1 MLHLWIFVC
10 ITLVDFTDAP
20 VAELVDA
27 ADLKSVDRKVVPVQV
42 RPGAPITKPPFSAV
56 FYYRLAILNSIIKKT
71 GRFNNGRFSFFE
83 LPFSIHG
90 ANPDK
95 QEWLPRLPA
104 CPYSGYR
111 R

>member
-56 FYYRLAILNSIIKKT
+56 FYYRLAILNSIIKK
-71 GRFNNGRFSFFE
+71 
-83 LPFSIHG
+83 
-90 ANPDK
+90 
-95 QEWLPRLPA
+95 PA
-104 CPYSGYR
+104 VLITVGFLF
-111 R
+111 

>member
-42 RPGAPITKPPFSAV
+42 RPGAPYNKTLPMDGFVVSKYNFGNILGFFSLIPV
-56 FYYRLAILNSIIKKT
+56 
-71 GRFNNGRFSFFE
+71 
-83 LPFSIHG
+83 
-90 ANPDK
+90 
-95 QEWLPRLPA
+95 
-104 CPYSGYR
+104 
-111 R
+111 

>member
-42 RPGAPITKPPFSAV
+42 RPGAPIRKPLFSAV
-56 FYYRLAILNSIIKKT
+56 FYMTKSLS
-71 GRFNNGRFSFFE
+71 
-83 LPFSIHG
+83 
-90 ANPDK
+90 
-95 QEWLPRLPA
+95 A
-104 CPYSGYR
+104 CYFRTLSYNEF
-111 R
+111 

>member
-42 RPGAPITKPPFSAV
+42 RPGAPIRKPPFSAG
-56 FYYRLAILNSIIKKT
+56 FYMTKSLS
-71 GRFNNGRFSFFE
+71 
-83 LPFSIHG
+83 
-90 ANPDK
+90 
-95 QEWLPRLPA
+95 A
-104 CPYSGYR
+104 CYFRTLSYNEF
-111 R
+111 

>member
-56 FYYRLAILNSIIKKT
+56 FYMTKSLS
-71 GRFNNGRFSFFE
+71 
-83 LPFSIHG
+83 
-90 ANPDK
+90 
-95 QEWLPRLPA
+95 A
-104 CPYSGYR
+104 CYFRTLSYNEF
-111 R
+111 